1 MKCRV
6 GQIWRDV
13 YNRGDY
19 LIKEVGIFDVTVE
32 WVWLNPKAEE
42 LDTCF
47 PLSAME
53 NDTFLYDA
61 TELIL
66 ELL

>member
-6 GQIWRDV
+6 GQIWKDV

-19 LIKEVGIFDVTVE
+19 LIKEVGTFNVTVE
-32 WVWLNPKAEE
+32 WIWLNPKAEM
-42 LDTCF
+42 LDTNF
-47 PLSAME
+47 PLIAMG
-53 NDTFLYDA
+53 NDTLLCEA